1 MKHNPN
7 DRKKIW
13 CAEIGI
19 ENHDGDELWGN
30 VEWFDVL
37 HTVPTSLEPPEK
49 KKRKKKTKNSSPP
62 QSPPSSSSSPSLS
75 SLPDEIVV
83 NCLARISRSYYPTLS
98 IVSKSFRS
106 ILSSTELYAVRS
118 HLGSTEQCVYVC
130 LWDDSYQFPQ
140 WLRLWVNP
148 NQTLA
153 NSMIK
158 KRRKKKKTTGPMLVP
173 ITSSNFTSVSK
184 ATVVVGSEI
193 YIIGGPVDSEPSSA
207 VRVLDCCSHTWRDAP
222 SMTIARMN
230 ALACLHNGKIYV
242 MGGCQGL
249 EDESWAEVFDTKSET
264 WERLPEPGTEVRK
277 CSIYR
282 MAEIEGKI
290 QFGNVNETY
299 AYDTKQCKWESC
311 VKQKLR
317 SECMIEN
324 VSYGYWNMRLLW
336 YDNDI
341 QKDYWKRLEGL
352 DSLAGKYMRN
362 GGSSGNTTKLVSCGG
377 KLLLLW
383 EGYMK
388 HNPNDRKKIW
398 CAEIAIEKRD
408 GGEVWGIVERVDV
421 LHTVPRSCQLLH
433 CLVVSV

>member
-1 MKHNPN
+1 MN
-7 DRKKIW
+7 
-13 CAEIGI
+13 
-19 ENHDGDELWGN
+19 LQ
-30 VEWFDVL
+30 V
-37 HTVPTSLEPPEK
+37 EPPEK
-49 KKRKKKTKNSSPP
+49 KKWKKKTKNSSSPH
-62 QSPPSSSSSPSLS
+62 SPPSSSSPSLS
-75 SLPDEIVV
+75 LLPDEIVV

-106 ILSSTELYAVRS
+106 ILSSTELYAARS

-130 LWDDSYQFPQ
+130 IWDRSYQFPQ
-140 WLRLWVNP
+140 WLRLLVNP

-153 NSMIK
+153 NSLIK
-158 KRRKKKKTTGPMLVP
+158 KRRKKTTGQMLVP

-193 YIIGGPVDSEPSSA
+193 YIIGSPVDSEPSSA

-222 SMTIARMN
+222 SMTIVRMN
-230 ALACLHNGKIYV
+230 ALACFHDGKIYV

-249 EDESWAEVFDTKSET
+249 EDEPWAEVFDTKTKT
-264 WERLPEPGTEVRK
+264 WERLPDPGTEVRK

-282 MAEIEGKI
+282 MVEIEGKI
-290 QFGNVNETY
+290 EFGNVNETY

-352 DSLAGKYMRN
+352 DSLAAKYMRN

-388 HNPNDRKKIW
+388 HNPNNRKKIW
-398 CAEIAIEKRD
+398 CAVIAIEKRD
-408 GGEVWGIVERVDV
+408 GGGVCGIVERVDV